1 MADVHTQ
8 ACPLCSNLSNY
19 EFVQGGGKRRKFFSC
34 DVCSEFLI
42 TPDAEAWL
50 AAQPRKCEELSNLS
64 TFLFGDLVLHIFM
77 ESDGETRAL
86 LAIPDAKANWV
97 PSGA

>member
-1 MADVHTQ
+1 MADVRTQ

-19 EFVQGGGKRRKFFSC
+19 EFVRGGAERRKFFTC

-42 TPDAEAWL
+42 SPDAEAWL
-50 AAQPRKCEELSNLS
+50 SSQPRKCEELSNLS

-86 LAIPDAKANWV
+86 LAIPDAKENWLPPV
-97 PSGA
+97 A

>member
-1 MADVHTQ
+1 M
-8 ACPLCSNLSNY
+8 
-19 EFVQGGGKRRKFFSC
+19 QGGGKRRKFFSC

-97 PSGA
+97 PSEA